1 MLCRVTLHMGRS
13 VGLLLLLCITI
24 IVKLVSKSASL
35 LLGELKKSF
44 LGLLY
49 LIVAAVRAYRGSRA
63 ACDPVNVSH
72 LAARDRR
79 VHVVVRLADELG
91 VIAVHRHCIVLVI
104 GIILPIGRSPVPLL
118 RRIPLF
124 VLRAGLH
131 GRSARV
137 LHRVCILAR
146 EAIG

>member
-1 MLCRVTLHMGRS
+1 M
-13 VGLLLLLCITI
+13 LLLLCITI

-49 LIVAAVRAYRGSRA
+49 LIVAVRAYGGSRA